1 MEPDLFSIHKNYL
14 RCLFKRQFP
23 GPCPRSARAEHLVW
37 GSGESA
43 LWQALPL
50 MFADSKGGESLTCS
64 SLRPVVGKPQPQ
76 PTKFLN
82 YLVLTKPH
90 QAGIGITVLQIEML
104 KYIKLSG
111 FGQGHTARERP
122 SWGLDPASASLA
134 VKLLISIPISPSPAL
149 DPLCPQ
155 PSLLSNSAGA
165 PARVALCALPMDT
178 LFSSWFIKVHMCPDV
193 PLTKRL
199 EACPVSAS
207 RNRE

>member
-1 MEPDLFSIHKNYL
+1 MEPDLFSRHKNYL

-64 SLRPVVGKPQPQ
+64 SLRPAVGKPQPQ

-82 YLVLTKPH
+82 YYLVLTKPRH
-90 QAGIGITVLQIEML
+90 AGIGITILQIEML

-122 SWGLDPASASLA
+122 SWGRDPASASLA

-155 PSLLSNSAGA
+155 PSLPSLKFCRGTSKSGS
-165 PARVALCALPMDT
+165 LCSPHGHSLQ
-178 LFSSWFIKVHMCPDV
+178 LLVY
-193 PLTKRL
+193 
-199 EACPVSAS
+199 
-207 RNRE
+207 